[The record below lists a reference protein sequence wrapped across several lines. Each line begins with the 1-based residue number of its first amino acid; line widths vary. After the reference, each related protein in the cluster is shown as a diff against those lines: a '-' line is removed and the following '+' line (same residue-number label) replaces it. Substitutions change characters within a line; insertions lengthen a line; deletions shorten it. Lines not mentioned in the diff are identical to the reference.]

1 MPIEGLVCPLKAVL
15 ERFLAFIRF
24 NGRKIPLPG
33 SAPIRLFAGVLL
45 VIGGILGFLPILGFW
60 MIPLGILFLSVDLH
74 IVRRWRRKMEI
85 RLGRRRQR
93 KRAERRSGGL
103 DGGQDVRQRER

>member
-1 MPIEGLVCPLKAVL
+1 M
-15 ERFLAFIRF
+15 AFIKF

-33 SAPIRLFAGVLL
+33 SAPIRMGAGVLL

-74 IVRRWRRKMEI
+74 SVRRWRRQIEV

-93 KRAERRSGGL
+93 KREERRSSGL
-103 DGGQDVRQRER
+103 DRR